1 MQVDHSKNIIEIKDI
16 SFSYNNDEVLSDITL
31 DIHKGDYIGIVGPNG
46 AGKTTLIKIILGL
59 LNPAQGS
66 IKIFGE
72 DIKKFKDWSKIG
84 YVPQKATNF
93 DVNFPATVKE
103 VVAMSRFAK
112 KGLFHSV
119 NKQDEKI
126 IEESLKQVEMWDYKD
141 RLIGDLSGGQ
151 QQRVFIARALA
162 GQPEIIF
169 LDEPTTGIDKKSQDD
184 FYDILRKL
192 NKELDLT
199 LVLVTHDVDR
209 IIKEAMHIACVD
221 HTLVSHTSVEEFL
234 KSSELENIPG
244 QDIKIITNH
253 RHN

>member
-16 SFSYNNDEVLSDITL
+16 SFSYSNDEVLSDITL
-31 DIHKGDYIGIVGPNG
+31 DVHKGDYIGIVGPNG

-59 LNPAQGS
+59 LNPAKGS

-112 KGLFHSV
+112 KGFFHSV

-126 IEESLKQVEMWDYKD
+126 IEESYNKFMAFIYENKD
-141 RLIGDLSGGQ
+141 
-151 QQRVFIARALA
+151 
-162 GQPEIIF
+162 
-169 LDEPTTGIDKKSQDD
+169 K
-184 FYDILRKL
+184 
-192 NKELDLT
+192 
-199 LVLVTHDVDR
+199 
-209 IIKEAMHIACVD
+209 IKE
-221 HTLVSHTSVEEFL
+221 
-234 KSSELENIPG
+234 ELEL
-244 QDIKIITNH
+244 
-253 RHN
+253 